1 MDLKQKLID
10 SSTFSNFK
18 TLEEIKEKIKTFML
32 ATTYNENY
40 EDWTQ
45 RFENGVEI
53 HHIQVFKFIIEV
65 NEQEV
70 EEEPNKNPLAKN
82 SIRAADLNLHWFKVS
97 IYTETVTIRYGG
109 SLWNQFEFCLDAL
122 TEYLDKQNM
131 EHDHENLEWEPENLQ
146 PENLEPENLEW
157 APENLQPENL
167 QPELQP
173 LEENEVEGEQDIPW
187 YDEGKNA
194 ELDAKLEA
202 LYNAEPT
209 MMEMTLSEPDYVRS
223 DF

>member
-65 NEQEV
+65 NEEEV
-70 EEEPNKNPLAKN
+70 EEEPNKNPL
-82 SIRAADLNLHWFKVS
+82 FKVS

-122 TEYLDKQNM
+122 TEYLDKQNL
-131 EHDHENLEWEPENLQ
+131 EPDHENLEWESENLQ

-157 APENLQPENL
+157 APEDLQPENLQPENL

>member
-65 NEQEV
+65 NEE
-70 EEEPNKNPLAKN
+70 EEEPNK
-82 SIRAADLNLHWFKVS
+82 NLHWFKVS
-97 IYTETVTIRYGG
+97 IYTETLGIRYGG

-122 TEYLDKQNM
+122 TEYLDKQNL
-131 EHDHENLEWEPENLQ
+131 EPDHENLEWEPENLQ
-146 PENLEPENLEW
+146 PENLEPEYLEW
-157 APENLQPENL
+157 APEWEPENLQPENL
-167 QPELQP
+167 QPEWQP
-173 LEENEVEGEQDIPW
+173 LEENEVECEHDNPW

>member
-10 SSTFSNFK
+10 SATFSNFK

-45 RFENGVEI
+45 RLENGVEI

-65 NEQEV
+65 NEEEV
-70 EEEPNKNPLAKN
+70 EEEPNKNPL
-82 SIRAADLNLHWFKVS
+82 FKVS

-122 TEYLDKQNM
+122 TEYLDKQNL
-131 EHDHENLEWEPENLQ
+131 EPDHENLEWEPENLE

-157 APENLQPENL
+157 APEDLQPENLQPENL
-167 QPELQP
+167 QPEWQP

>member
-65 NEQEV
+65 NEEEV

-109 SLWNQFEFCLDAL
+109 SLWNQFEFCLEAL
-122 TEYLDKQNM
+122 TEYLDKQNL
-131 EHDHENLEWEPENLQ
+131 EWEPENLEPDHKNLEWEPENL
-146 PENLEPENLEW
+146 EW
-157 APENLQPENL
+157 APLDEN
-167 QPELQP
+167 
-173 LEENEVEGEQDIPW
+173 EENEVEGEQDIPW

-209 MMEMTLSEPDYVRS
+209 MMEMTLSEPDYVRH

>member
-10 SSTFSNFK
+10 SATFSNFK

-45 RFENGVEI
+45 RVENGVEI

-65 NEQEV
+65 NEEEQE
-70 EEEPNKNPLAKN
+70 EEEPNKNPLF
-82 SIRAADLNLHWFKVS
+82 RVS

-109 SLWNQFEFCLDAL
+109 SLWNQFEFCLEAL
-122 TEYLDKQNM
+122 TEYL
-131 EHDHENLEWEPENLQ
+131 EPENLDKQ
-146 PENLEPENLEW
+146 KLEW
-157 APENLQPENL
+157 APLDEN
-167 QPELQP
+167 
-173 LEENEVEGEQDIPW
+173 EENGVEGDPW

-209 MMEMTLSEPDYVRS
+209 MMEMTLSEPDYVRP

>member
-1 MDLKQKLID
+1 MDLKQKLIE
-10 SSTFSNFK
+10 SALFSNFK
-18 TLEEIKEKIKTFML
+18 TLDEIKEKIKTFML

-65 NEQEV
+65 NEEEK
-70 EEEPNKNPLAKN
+70 EEEPNKNPL
-82 SIRAADLNLHWFKVS
+82 FKVS

-109 SLWNQFEFCLDAL
+109 SLWNQFEFCLEAL
-122 TEYLDKQNM
+122 TEYLDKQNL
-131 EHDHENLEWEPENLQ
+131 EPDHENLEWEPENLEWA

-167 QPELQP
+167 QPEWQP
-173 LEENEVEGEQDIPW
+173 LDENEEEQDIPW
-187 YDEGKNA
+187 FDEGKNA

-209 MMEMTLSEPDYVRS
+209 MMEMTLNEPDYVRP

>member
-45 RFENGVEI
+45 RFENEVEI

-65 NEQEV
+65 NEEEV
-70 EEEPNKNPLAKN
+70 EEEPNKNPL
-82 SIRAADLNLHWFKVS
+82 FKVS

-131 EHDHENLEWEPENLQ
+131 EHDHENLEWA

-157 APENLQPENL
+157 APENLQPEW
-167 QPELQP
+167 QP

>member
-65 NEQEV
+65 NEEEV
-70 EEEPNKNPLAKN
+70 EEEPNKNPL
-82 SIRAADLNLHWFKVS
+82 FKVS
-97 IYTETVTIRYGG
+97 IYTKTVTIRYGG

-122 TEYLDKQNM
+122 TEYLDKQNL
-131 EHDHENLEWEPENLQ
+131 EPDHENLEWESENLQ

-157 APENLQPENL
+157 APEDLQPENLQPENL

>member
-65 NEQEV
+65 NEEEV
-70 EEEPNKNPLAKN
+70 EEEPNKNPL
-82 SIRAADLNLHWFKVS
+82 FKVS

-109 SLWNQFEFCLDAL
+109 SLWNQFEFCLEAL

-131 EHDHENLEWEPENLQ
+131 EPDHENLQPENLELQPENLQ
-146 PENLEPENLEW
+146 PENLQWEW
-157 APENLQPENL
+157 QPENLQPENL
-167 QPELQP
+167 QPEWQP

-202 LYNAEPT
+202 LYYAEPT
-209 MMEMTLSEPDYVRS
+209 MMEMTLSEPDYVRP

>member
-1 MDLKQKLID
+1 MDPKQKLIE
-10 SSTFSNFK
+10 SALFSNFK
-18 TLEEIKEKIKTFML
+18 TLDEIKEKIKTFML

-65 NEQEV
+65 NEEEK
-70 EEEPNKNPLAKN
+70 EEEPNKNPL
-82 SIRAADLNLHWFKVS
+82 FKVS

-109 SLWNQFEFCLDAL
+109 SLWNQFEFCLEAL
-122 TEYLDKQNM
+122 TEYLDKQNL
-131 EHDHENLEWEPENLQ
+131 EPDEENLEPDHENLEWEPENLEWA
-146 PENLEPENLEW
+146 PENLEPENL
-157 APENLQPENL
+157 QPEW
-167 QPELQP
+167 QP
-173 LEENEVEGEQDIPW
+173 LDENEEEQDIPW
-187 YDEGKNA
+187 FDEGKNA

-209 MMEMTLSEPDYVRS
+209 MMEMTLNEPDYVRP

>member
-1 MDLKQKLID
+1 MDLKQKLVD

-65 NEQEV
+65 NEEEV
-70 EEEPNKNPLAKN
+70 EEEPNKNPL
-82 SIRAADLNLHWFKVS
+82 FKVS

-122 TEYLDKQNM
+122 TEYLDEQNLDKQ
-131 EHDHENLEWEPENLQ
+131 NLEWEPENLELEPENLEWA

-157 APENLQPENL
+157 APLDEN
-167 QPELQP
+167 
-173 LEENEVEGEQDIPW
+173 EENEVEGEQDIPW

-209 MMEMTLSEPDYVRS
+209 MMEMTLSEPDYVRP

>member
-109 SLWNQFEFCLDAL
+109 SLWNQFEFCLEAL
-122 TEYLDKQNM
+122 TEYLDKQNL
-131 EHDHENLEWEPENLQ
+131 EPDHENLEPDHENLEWEPENL
-146 PENLEPENLEW
+146 EW
-157 APENLQPENL
+157 APLDEK
-167 QPELQP
+167 
-173 LEENEVEGEQDIPW
+173 EENEVEGEQDIPW

-209 MMEMTLSEPDYVRS
+209 MMEMTLSEPDYVRP

>member
-65 NEQEV
+65 NEEEV
-70 EEEPNKNPLAKN
+70 EEEPNKNPL
-82 SIRAADLNLHWFKVS
+82 FKVS

-122 TEYLDKQNM
+122 TEYLDKQNL
-131 EHDHENLEWEPENLQ
+131 EPDHENLEWESENLQPENLEWAPEWEPENLQ
-146 PENLEPENLEW
+146 PENL
-157 APENLQPENL
+157 QPEW
-167 QPELQP
+167 QP

-187 YDEGKNA
+187 FDDEGKNA

-202 LYNAEPT
+202 LYYAEPT
-209 MMEMTLSEPDYVRS
+209 MMEMTLSEPDYVRP

>member
-1 MDLKQKLID
+1 MDLKQKLVD

-65 NEQEV
+65 NEEEV
-70 EEEPNKNPLAKN
+70 EEEPNKNPL
-82 SIRAADLNLHWFKVS
+82 FKVS

-122 TEYLDKQNM
+122 TEYLDKQNL
-131 EHDHENLEWEPENLQ
+131 EPENLEWEPENLELQ
-146 PENLEPENLEW
+146 PENLEWAPENLEPENLEW
-157 APENLQPENL
+157 APLDEN
-167 QPELQP
+167 
-173 LEENEVEGEQDIPW
+173 EENEVEGEQDIPW

-209 MMEMTLSEPDYVRS
+209 MMEMTLSEPDYVRP

>member
-65 NEQEV
+65 NEEEV
-70 EEEPNKNPLAKN
+70 EEEPNKNPL
-82 SIRAADLNLHWFKVS
+82 FKVS

-131 EHDHENLEWEPENLQ
+131 EHDPENLEWEPENLQ

-157 APENLQPENL
+157 APEWEPENLQPENL
-167 QPELQP
+167 QPENLQP
-173 LEENEVEGEQDIPW
+173 EWQPLDENEVEGEQDIPW

-202 LYNAEPT
+202 LYYAEPT

>member
-65 NEQEV
+65 NEEEV
-70 EEEPNKNPLAKN
+70 EEEPNKNPL
-82 SIRAADLNLHWFKVS
+82 FKVS
-97 IYTETVTIRYGG
+97 IYTKTVTIRYGG

-122 TEYLDKQNM
+122 TEYLDKQNL
-131 EHDHENLEWEPENLQ
+131 EPDHENLEWESENLQPENLEWAPEWEPENLQ
-146 PENLEPENLEW
+146 PENL
-157 APENLQPENL
+157 QPEW
-167 QPELQP
+167 QP

-187 YDEGKNA
+187 FDDEGKNA

-202 LYNAEPT
+202 LYYAEPT
-209 MMEMTLSEPDYVRS
+209 MMEMTLSEPDYVRP

>member
-1 MDLKQKLID
+1 
-10 SSTFSNFK
+10 
-18 TLEEIKEKIKTFML
+18 ML

-65 NEQEV
+65 NEEEV
-70 EEEPNKNPLAKN
+70 EEEPNKNPL
-82 SIRAADLNLHWFKVS
+82 FKVS
-97 IYTETVTIRYGG
+97 IYTKTVTIRYGG

-122 TEYLDKQNM
+122 TEYLDKQNL
-131 EHDHENLEWEPENLQ
+131 EPDHENLEWESENLQ

-157 APENLQPENL
+157 APEDLQPENLQPENL